1 MATYID
7 ALNGDH
13 TDGREQL
20 TWNREDL
27 IGEYAGR
34 VVDGMDMDSL
44 VVYALDKMMEDLRTY
59 SDEDLHDEIA
69 AFYPDLLEA

>member
-1 MATYID
+1 MMK
-7 ALNGDH
+7 
-13 TDGREQL
+13 
-20 TWNREDL
+20 NREDL
-27 IGEYAGR
+27 IGEYADR